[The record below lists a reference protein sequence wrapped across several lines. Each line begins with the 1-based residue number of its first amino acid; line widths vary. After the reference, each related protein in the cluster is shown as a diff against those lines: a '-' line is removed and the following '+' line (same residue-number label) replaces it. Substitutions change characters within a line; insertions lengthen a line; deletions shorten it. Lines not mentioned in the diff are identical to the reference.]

1 MKNVIV
7 GLLALGCAALLIA
20 GNQHWK
26 EKTAVSADP
35 PGVRAAS
42 DPVPAEE
49 PKVNTSDLLSLTANW
64 PEEAQQQFEKS
75 LADGSPFTILIAG
88 SPALGTE
95 EAGWSSKLKA
105 ELESAFGEHLDVIV
119 KSYDTTSAQFIE
131 NGHLDELVETRPDLT
146 LLEPF
151 TLMDNGNVMISH
163 SHEHLDTIASGL
175 QEANP
180 EHVLIVQ
187 PPHPLYNA
195 SYYPIQVDALK
206 KHAEKRGLPY
216 LDHWGEWPEQD
227 SKDLNDYLVTKDKT
241 TLPNEQGHLLW
252 AEYLA
257 DYFIAH

>member
-1 MKNVIV
+1 MKNFFVV
-7 GLLALGCAALLIA
+7 LLALGCAAFLIA

-26 EKTAVSADP
+26 EKTAISAEH
-35 PGVRAAS
+35 
-42 DPVPAEE
+42 PAVQSSAERIPDE
-49 PKVNTSDLLSLTANW
+49 KPEVNTPEILALTAKW
-64 PEEAQQQFEKS
+64 PEAAQQQFEKS
-75 LADGSPFTILIAG
+75 LAEDSSFTILIAG
-88 SPALGTE
+88 SHSLGTE
-95 EAGWSSKLKA
+95 EDGWSSKLKDQ
-105 ELESAFGEHLDVIV
+105 LESAYGEHVNVIV

-131 NGHLDELVETRPDLT
+131 NGHLDELVEVKPDLT

-163 SHEHLDTIASGL
+163 SHEHLDTIAEAL
-175 QEANP
+175 LEANP

-195 SYYPIQVDALK
+195 SYYPVQVDALK

-216 LDHWGEWPEQD
+216 LDHWEEWPDQD
-227 SKDLNDYLVTKDKT
+227 SKELNDYLVTKDKT

-252 AEYLA
+252 AEYLT